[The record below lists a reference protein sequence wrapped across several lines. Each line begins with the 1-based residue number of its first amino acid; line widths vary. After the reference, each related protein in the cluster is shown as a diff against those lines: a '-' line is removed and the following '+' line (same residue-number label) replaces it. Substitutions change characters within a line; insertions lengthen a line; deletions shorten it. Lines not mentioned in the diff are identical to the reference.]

1 MRMPK
6 ESDMSQEQKDI
17 YIDAPLH
24 GKVLVTGPP
33 GTGKT
38 VIAFLR
44 AMTIAKSKKKVSVT
58 MAQNVLKEYSAN
70 VADDEFTVSTIHQW
84 WKDWWRN
91 LEIGVDG
98 QNQNEIE
105 MIKVGKKRRDA
116 IKLFGCSG
124 MNKQAVHDLFEIPNN
139 GYSGIFFYW
148 GEKSWCIFKDKYDTN
163 EELFKP
169 YTKAR
174 MYIPMMGDKGQDGQF
189 DHDFDEIIDI
199 LSEKEEEIQNKLNWG
214 HLIIDES
221 QDFPKEMHQTL
232 KFISHA
238 FFKHDSPGKAPAITI
253 FADENQRL
261 YEDTST
267 IDEIIQAHNID
278 SKYQYSLSR
287 NYRNTMEIA
296 LLAATFYVGRPTG
309 IPKIPERRGDKPK
322 LRRFN
327 NINDSIQHIYSYAKL
342 HENEEIAIFTEDH
355 RQRKKYCKLIS
366 ERIDSDGNKNLKVQ
380 SYDYNDK
387 DYKDSSKLTFDE
399 GGIISIF
406 TRSMSKGLEFDAVFV
421 VEMQSIPVDPEKIDE
436 FRMNMYVLTS
446 RARNNLTLM
455 LNIDN
460 NQNDID
466 PQILKYL
473 PEPEKGILEYPDD

>member
-58 MAQNVLKEYSAN
+58 MAQNVLKEYSDN

-84 WKDWWRN
+84 WTDWWRN

-221 QDFPKEMHQTL
+221 QDFHKEMHQTL
-232 KFISHA
+232 KCI
-238 FFKHDSPGKAPAITI
+238 
-253 FADENQRL
+253 
-261 YEDTST
+261 
-267 IDEIIQAHNID
+267 
-278 SKYQYSLSR
+278 
-287 NYRNTMEIA
+287 
-296 LLAATFYVGRPTG
+296 
-309 IPKIPERRGDKPK
+309 
-322 LRRFN
+322 
-327 NINDSIQHIYSYAKL
+327 
-342 HENEEIAIFTEDH
+342 
-355 RQRKKYCKLIS
+355 
-366 ERIDSDGNKNLKVQ
+366 
-380 SYDYNDK
+380 
-387 DYKDSSKLTFDE
+387 
-399 GGIISIF
+399 
-406 TRSMSKGLEFDAVFV
+406 
-421 VEMQSIPVDPEKIDE
+421 
-436 FRMNMYVLTS
+436 
-446 RARNNLTLM
+446 
-455 LNIDN
+455 
-460 NQNDID
+460 
-466 PQILKYL
+466 
-473 PEPEKGILEYPDD
+473 